1 MREASWWLRPQ
12 STTTAWTTTRWS
24 SPLSL
29 KMRQV
34 IGKARKKLHETELL
48 TCKCPLFPTAHT
60 PPTPRPGGPRPRPAR
75 SPCRG
80 WARGRG
86 RPTPR
91 TPPTSSQRQRQQA
104 STPRATP
111 RSWGPRCLTT
121 RGGDTDAG
129 PPDMRDL
136 VTICTSNN
144 QLLYLHTLYEY
155 SSEIAKYISDIQSA
169 QLTRFSFD
177 KKGRYARMAQLP
189 WIIPSDS
196 GLGPRTRAAK
206 MQEMHQK
213 LGIAQTSI
221 LRVQFESS
229 GLLGPGL
236 SMVVM
241 QRSI

>member
-1 MREASWWLRPQ
+1 ML
-12 STTTAWTTTRWS
+12 
-24 SPLSL
+24 
-29 KMRQV
+29 
-34 IGKARKKLHETELL
+34 
-48 TCKCPLFPTAHT
+48 
-60 PPTPRPGGPRPRPAR
+60 
-75 SPCRG
+75 
-80 WARGRG
+80 
-86 RPTPR
+86 
-91 TPPTSSQRQRQQA
+91 
-104 STPRATP
+104 
-111 RSWGPRCLTT
+111 
-121 RGGDTDAG
+121 
-129 PPDMRDL
+129 DL
-136 VTICTSNN
+136 VTVCTSNN

-177 KKGRYARMAQLP
+177 KKEKYARMAQLP
-189 WIIPSDS
+189 RIIPSDS
-196 GLGPRTRAAK
+196 GLGPRIGTRAAK